1 MIVVS
6 ATHAPPVHAHRLHV
20 NVWLVAVIGL
30 AAALVALGSW
40 VLIDRYTG
48 PEHDV
53 TTLIDDM
60 NAAWSAGDAEAVAT
74 FFAPDAVMTRDDGQ
88 QTVGVEAIS
97 GLVPITEASD
107 FQVER
112 VAPVTVEG
120 DFATTFMQYTSVS
133 AGGTEVGV
141 FQLREGKILR
151 YWFFKLGVTPPFDN
165 ALMPRTAR

>member
-1 MIVVS
+1 MILVTIHGS
-6 ATHAPPVHAHRLHV
+6 PIPEHRSHV
-20 NVWLVAVIGL
+20 NLWLLAVVGL

-48 PEHDV
+48 PEHDA
-53 TTLIDDM
+53 TTLIDDL
-60 NAAWSAGDAEAVAT
+60 NAAWSAGDAAAVAT

-120 DFATTFMQYTSVS
+120 DFATTFMQYTSVA

-141 FQLREGKILR
+141 FQLKEGKILG
-151 YWFFKLGVTPPFDN
+151 YWFFKLGATPPFDN
-165 ALMPRTAR
+165 ADLP

>member
-1 MIVVS
+1 VILVTTYGSTVPEHQS
-6 ATHAPPVHAHRLHV
+6 HV
-20 NVWLVAVIGL
+20 NLWLVAVIGL
-30 AAALVALGSW
+30 VAALVALGSW

-48 PEHDV
+48 PEHDA
-53 TTLIDDM
+53 TTLIDDL

-88 QTVGVEAIS
+88 QTVGVDAIS
-97 GLVPITEASD
+97 GLVPLTDASD

-120 DFATTFMQYTSVS
+120 DFATTFMKYTSVS

-141 FQLREGKILR
+141 FQLEEGKILR
-151 YWFFKLGVTPPFDN
+151 YWFFQLGATPPFDD
-165 ALMPRTAR
+165 AVMP

>member
-1 MIVVS
+1 MTTYGS
-6 ATHAPPVHAHRLHV
+6 PVPEHRSHV
-20 NVWLVAVIGL
+20 NLRLVAVIGL
-30 AAALVALGSW
+30 AAALVTLVALFSW

-48 PEHDV
+48 PEHDA
-53 TTLIDDM
+53 TTLIDDL

-133 AGGTEVGV
+133 AGGTQVGV
-141 FQLREGKILR
+141 FQLEEGKILR
-151 YWFFKLGVTPPFDN
+151 YWFFKLGATPPFDN
-165 ALMPRTAR
+165 ALMP

>member
-1 MIVVS
+1 MTTYGSTV
-6 ATHAPPVHAHRLHV
+6 PEHRSHV
-20 NVWLVAVIGL
+20 NLWLVAVIGL
-30 AAALVALGSW
+30 VAALVALGSW

-48 PEHDV
+48 PEHDA
-53 TTLIDDM
+53 TTLIDDL

-88 QTVGVEAIS
+88 QTVGVDAIS
-97 GLVPITEASD
+97 GLVPLTEASD

-120 DFATTFMQYTSVS
+120 DFATTFMKYTSVS

-141 FQLREGKILR
+141 FQLEEGKILR
-151 YWFFKLGVTPPFDN
+151 YWFFKLGATPPFDD
-165 ALMPRTAR
+165 AVMP